1 MSYYTRT
8 SGFGVDFESMLATG
22 FGELLGRL
30 DGVTAEAFSAVDPE
44 GRIRGTVFMD
54 GVDLARHASTES
66 TPGLEYLA
74 VANGPVGKKAHL
86 RGFIVDDGLRGC
98 GVGKRMLEQATK
110 WSDEKGYEELHLWT
124 FKGLNAARK
133 LYEKAGFELRDEVE
147 RKMWE
152 KKELLVQHFVR
163 LGGDGAMSTA
173 LDVC

>member
-1 MSYYTRT
+1 MSYYART

-30 DGVTAEAFSAVDPE
+30 DGVTAEAFAAIDSG

-54 GVDLARHASTES
+54 GVDLARRTNPES
-66 TPGLEYLA
+66 TPDLEYLA
-74 VANGPVGKKAHL
+74 AANGHIGKKVHL

-98 GVGKRMLEQATK
+98 GVGKRMLEHATS
-110 WSDEKGYEELHLWT
+110 WSDEKGYEESHLWT
-124 FKGLNAARK
+124 FKGLDAARK
-133 LYEKAGFELRDEVE
+133 LYERAAFELRDEVG

-163 LGGDGAMSTA
+163 ARGGGAIVTG
-173 LDVC
+173 LDA